1 MLGEIRRSILN
12 VNLKMYLRQIQHPII
27 DLKIE
32 LLDKSVNYF
41 KL

>member
-12 VNLKMYLRQIQHPII
+12 VNLKIYLRQIQHPTI

-32 LLDKSVNYF
+32 LLDKSVNYL